1 MPHRPSKSE
10 LRARDR
16 LLYNLYYLQRDDFID
31 ITLRDQVPEAW
42 HTLELDVE
50 CSEPK
55 EKITLYLDRSVVRL
69 FRAMGRGYQGRI
81 NRLLSTWAQM
91 KIAAEVALEDK
102 LKARLADPD
111 ARASSPNEVITCL
124 MSLCHRSHFGHV
136 ESPNQTVFPSVNFLS
151 F

>member
-42 HTLELDVE
+42 HTLELDVD

-91 KIAAEVALEDK
+91 KIAGEVALEDK

-111 ARASSPNEVITCL
+111 ARFWAKGGRHCL
-124 MSLCHRSHFGHV
+124 DRV
-136 ESPNQTVFPSVNFLS
+136 P
-151 F
+151 

>member
-55 EKITLYLDRSVVRL
+55 ENHALSGSLGGAAVSRHGPRL
-69 FRAMGRGYQGRI
+69 SGAHQPAAVDLGADE
-81 NRLLSTWAQM
+81 NR
-91 KIAAEVALEDK
+91 
-102 LKARLADPD
+102 R
-111 ARASSPNEVITCL
+111 
-124 MSLCHRSHFGHV
+124 
-136 ESPNQTVFPSVNFLS
+136 
-151 F
+151 